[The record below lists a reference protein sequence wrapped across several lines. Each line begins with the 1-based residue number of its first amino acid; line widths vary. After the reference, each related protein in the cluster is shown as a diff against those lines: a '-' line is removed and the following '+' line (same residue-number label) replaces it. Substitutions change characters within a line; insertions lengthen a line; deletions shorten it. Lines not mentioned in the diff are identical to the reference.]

1 MATWRKGEKAALA
14 RAAGV
19 SPGQITYYLK
29 RKKRASA
36 ETAIKLGL
44 ACKKMCLPIKRE
56 DWVFTRE
63 TENPYFEGKP
73 LTGV

>member
-1 MATWRKGEKAALA
+1 MTWRKGEKSALA
-14 RAAGV
+14 REAGI
-19 SPGQITYYLK
+19 SPGQVTYYLQ

-36 ETAIKLGL
+36 ETAIKLGA

-63 TENPYFEGKP
+63 TENPYFEGEARS
-73 LTGV
+73 

>member
-19 SPGQITYYLK
+19 SPGQVTYYLQ

-36 ETAIKLGL
+36 ETAIKLAA
-44 ACKKMCLPIKRE
+44 ACKKMRLPIKRE
-56 DWVFTRE
+56 DWVFTHE
-63 TENPYFEGKP
+63 TENPYFEGEAK
-73 LTGV
+73 

>member
-14 RAAGV
+14 RAAGI
-19 SPGQITYYLK
+19 SPGQITYYLQ

-56 DWVFTRE
+56 DWVFSHE
-63 TENPYFEGKP
+63 TENPYFEGEARS
-73 LTGV
+73 